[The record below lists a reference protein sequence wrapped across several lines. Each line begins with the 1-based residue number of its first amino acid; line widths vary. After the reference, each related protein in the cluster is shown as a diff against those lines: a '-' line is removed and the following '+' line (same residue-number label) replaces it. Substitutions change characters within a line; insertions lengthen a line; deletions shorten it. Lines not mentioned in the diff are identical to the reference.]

1 MQQQHHRQALVRIVA
16 TLARPEGPIILQ
28 NLLPCTKLER
38 LIKLNVRNVLEN
50 EIERVRLDLHLTPQ
64 EMDGCKRP
72 RNDGMVTLCYWVP
85 YDRFEQRA

>member
-1 MQQQHHRQALVRIVA
+1 MSAARHLFPLLRPSRGLKALSS
-16 TLARPEGPIILQ
+16 Q

-64 EMDGCKRP
+64 DMDWWKMT
-72 RNDGMVTLCYWVP
+72 RNDGMVTLCYWARDLV
-85 YDRFEQRA
+85 YDRDTD